1 MEIKDVKSNLNQHV
15 KLKGK
20 DGDYLFTGYI
30 LRRGKKDFIHQAE
43 LQDLSCGHCIVIVP
57 LKDVEGINNGN

>member
-1 MEIKDVKSNLNQHV
+1 MDIKAVKENLNQHV

-20 DGDYLFTGYI
+20 DEDYLFTGYI

-43 LQDLSCGHCIVIVP
+43 LQDLSCGHCIVITS
-57 LKDVEGINNGN
+57 LKDVEGKQDV